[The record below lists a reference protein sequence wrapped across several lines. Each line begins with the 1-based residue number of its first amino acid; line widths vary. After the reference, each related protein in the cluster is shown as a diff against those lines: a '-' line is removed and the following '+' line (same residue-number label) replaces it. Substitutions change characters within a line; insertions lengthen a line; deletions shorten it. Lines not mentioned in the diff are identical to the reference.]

1 MVLGGRLFA
10 LPGSTTAGGVRWNV
24 FYVTTDC
31 QVALGKKDWLKALE

>member
-24 FYVTTDC
+24 SSATTDC
-31 QVALGKKDWLKALE
+31 QVALGKKDSLKALE